1 MSPLHSTYRDF
12 TLNILTFNCD
22 NKLLLRFR
30 SGLVACSI
38 SVQALKPS
46 WQHVPIPRHAYEL
59 HMLHPAVL
67 LAVRLPSYISEKK
80 NTTHTKIMKKK
91 HLHYKRFSIYIKF
104 LLNSGTLG
112 HFFIKAT
119 LKVLTIVQT
128 WNPRISKNRKEGDEG
143 FERRTE
149 KLTSGSMSW
158 LQQISKCWTLNFGGF
173 GGPLLRAG
181 LLYDVSSSKV
191 T

>member
-1 MSPLHSTYRDF
+1 MTTNCSSISDPVLLPVPFRSKPSSQADNMSPYLAMHMTCTCF
-12 TLNILTFNCD
+12 TLVFSKPLGFPAIY
-22 NKLLLRFR
+22 
-30 SGLVACSI
+30 
-38 SVQALKPS
+38 LK
-46 WQHVPIPRHAYEL
+46 
-59 HMLHPAVL
+59 
-67 LAVRLPSYISEKK
+67 
-80 NTTHTKIMKKK
+80 KKK
-91 HLHYKRFSIYIKF
+91 HTHHSHQHNEKKTFASKKRFSIYIKF
-104 LLNSGTLG
+104 LLNSRTLG

-181 LLYDVSSSKV
+181 LLYVVSSSKV